1 MAVKVQNFGKIKP
14 VAPNRK
20 QVSNTSTPSASQNTG
35 LFEKF
40 LSSLK
45 GNSTTQVTKGAQKAE
60 SSHFQNRPTTATINN
75 YGRNKPTASKT
86 GQTTAKA
93 GHSAAKAGQTSAPQ
107 NVNNMAA
114 SALISLAAVSSGS
127 NRLNNYYS
135 MGSGMSKLAAM
146 QPRMNAAE
154 GSAGAQ
160 GIGKLSAKFESGEK
174 GPDVIGYDSSGGTS
188 YGTFQISSKAG
199 TMRQFIDYLSDN
211 APELAQRFK
220 TAGPANTGSR
230 SGKMPEL
237 WKKVATENPTR
248 FSKLQTDFI
257 EQTHYTPALKEVTE
271 RTGVDISQSSRAL
284 KEVLW
289 STAVQHGPNGAAK
302 IFTKAINKAKGKNGG
317 IQAAH
322 LINSV
327 YSMRAGQFGSSS
339 PELRASLQNR
349 FRQEGKIAL
358 AMLSE
363 PFQNS
368 DSMRV

>member
-1 MAVKVQNFGKIKP
+1 MAVKVQNFGKMKP
-14 VAPNRK
+14 AATNRK
-20 QVSNTSTPSASQNTG
+20 QKAPAATTTGASQNPG

-40 LSSLK
+40 LGSLK
-45 GNSTTQVTKGAQKAE
+45 GNNGTHAAKGTHKHE
-60 SSHFQNRPTTATINN
+60 SSPFQNRPTTSSINN
-75 YGRNKPTASKT
+75 FGRTRSSSPKTA
-86 GQTTAKA
+86 QTTANTA
-93 GHSAAKAGQTSAPQ
+93 HNSTPQ

-127 NRLNNYYS
+127 NRLNNCYS
-135 MGSGMSKLAAM
+135 MGSGAAKLASM
-146 QPRMNAAE
+146 QQRAGTPDN
-154 GSAGAQ
+154 SAGTQ
-160 GIGKLSAKFESGEK
+160 GIGRLSARFESGEK

-188 YGTFQISSKAG
+188 YGTFQISSRAG

-220 TAGPANTGSR
+220 AAGPANTGSR
-230 SGKMPEL
+230 GGKMPDL
-237 WKKVATENPTR
+237 WKKVAAENPVR

-302 IFTKAINKAKGKNGG
+302 IFTKAINKAKGKNGSL
-317 IQAAH
+317 QAAQ

>member
-1 MAVKVQNFGKIKP
+1 MAVKLHDFGKIKTAATNHKP
-14 VAPNRK
+14 
-20 QVSNTSTPSASQNTG
+20 VSNKPAQKAEQNTG

-40 LSSLK
+40 LNSLRGK
-45 GNSTTQVTKGAQKAE
+45 STTNTTKSDASKAE
-60 SSHFQNRPTTATINN
+60 NSRFQNRPTTSMINN
-75 YGRNKPTASKT
+75 YGRNKSNAAKT
-86 GQTTAKA
+86 GQTST
-93 GHSAAKAGQTSAPQ
+93 PQ

-114 SALISLAAVSSGS
+114 SALISLAAVSSGA
-127 NRLNNYYS
+127 NRINNFYS
-135 MGSGMSKLAAM
+135 MGNGVAKFASM
-146 QPRMNAAE
+146 QPRMSSIE
-154 GSAGAQ
+154 SSTGAQ
-160 GIGKLSAKFESGEK
+160 GIGRLSARFESGEK

-188 YGTFQISSKAG
+188 YGTFQISSRAG

-211 APELAQRFK
+211 APDLAQRFK

-230 SGKMPEL
+230 RGKMPDL
-237 WKKVATENPTR
+237 WKKVANEDPMR

-257 EQTHYTPALKEVTE
+257 EQTHYQPAMKEIE
-271 RTGVDISQSSRAL
+271 GRTGVDISQSSRAL

-302 IFTKAINKAKGKNGG
+302 IFTKAINKSKSRNGQ
-317 IQAAH
+317 IQAAQ

-327 YSMRAGQFGSSS
+327 YHMRAGQFGSSS

-349 FRQEGKIAL
+349 FRQEGRIAL

-368 DSMRV
+368 DSVRV